1 MTLLSNISIHYCTRL
16 VDADLMSATSVWEAS
31 SLFRGAIDAETVERL
46 VDHHFKV
53 KITDK
58 GVVYFEDRNG
68 KIVRLYIRVKPAHVK
83 QGVQLAKAWRAEQR
97 AKKEQLQQE
106 IDMLM
111 DGMTQEEILDRLRN
125 GAG

>member
-1 MTLLSNISIHYCTRL
+1 MTLLSNTSIHYRTRL
-16 VDADLMSATSVWEAS
+16 VDDDTMSATSVWEFAS
-31 SLFRGAIDAETVERL
+31 SFGGAIDAETVERL
-46 VDHHFKV
+46 VDRHFKV

-58 GVVYFEDRNG
+58 GAVYFEDRNG
-68 KIVRLYIRVKPAHVK
+68 KIVHLYIRVSPARVK

-97 AKKEQLQQE
+97 AKEELMQQE

-125 GAG
+125 GAE

>member
-1 MTLLSNISIHYCTRL
+1 MTLLSNISIHYRTRL
-16 VDADLMSATSVWEAS
+16 VDDDVMSATSVWEAAS
-31 SLFRGAIDAETVERL
+31 SFGGAVDADTIERL
-46 VDHHFKV
+46 VDRHFKV

-58 GVVYFEDRNG
+58 GAVYFEDRNG
-68 KIVRLYIRVKPAHVK
+68 KIVHLYIRVNPAHVK

-97 AKKEQLQQE
+97 AKEEQLQQE

>member
-1 MTLLSNISIHYCTRL
+1 MTLLSNTSIHYRTRL
-16 VDADLMSATSVWEAS
+16 VDNDVMSATSVWEFAS
-31 SLFRGAIDAETVERL
+31 SFGGAIDAETVERL
-46 VDHHFKV
+46 VDRHFKV

-58 GVVYFEDRNG
+58 GAAYFEDRNG
-68 KIVRLYIRVKPAHVK
+68 KIVHLYIRVNPAHTK
-83 QGVQLAKAWRAEQR
+83 QGVQLTKVWRTEQR
-97 AKKEQLQQE
+97 AKEELMQQE

>member
-1 MTLLSNISIHYCTRL
+1 
-16 VDADLMSATSVWEAS
+16 MSATSVWEAAS
-31 SLFRGAIDAETVERL
+31 SFGGAVDADTIERL
-46 VDHHFKV
+46 VDRHFKV

-58 GVVYFEDRNG
+58 GAVYFEDRNG
-68 KIVRLYIRVKPAHVK
+68 KIVHLYIRVNPAHVK
-83 QGVQLAKAWRAEQR
+83 QGVQLAKAWRTEQR
-97 AKKEQLQQE
+97 AKEELMQQE